1 MRSRALL
8 LRAATTLL
16 STGGIEAVTIE
27 AVTRISKVARTTLY
41 RHFDSAAHLRATA
54 LRELLPPVVRTR
66 DSGTLRTRLID
77 LITRQAAVINDA
89 PIHVTT
95 LAWLATAD
103 HADYGAAPAFTS
115 LRERII
121 EQYRRPF
128 DEVFDSPEAR
138 ELVRDEDRALALA
151 QLVGPIVFQRL
162 VGGEAV
168 AEAECVRL
176 VDDFLAARTARD
188 GQPKT

>member
-54 LRELLPPVVRTR
+54 LQELLPPVVRTR

-176 VDDFLAARTARD
+176 VDDFLAARTVRD